1 MQNERFTIGRKF
13 TSFRRLPLNWIIDEL
28 ETEQVSRQCIKIWN
42 RLDQIVT
49 QVEILQLLQMAQ
61 ILYRSELVLGERE
74 ELKVHIGA
82 EGGGDDLADAVPG
95 EHNVL
100 HTDELF

>member
-1 MQNERFTIGRKF
+1 
-13 TSFRRLPLNWIIDEL
+13 
-28 ETEQVSRQCIKIWN
+28 
-42 RLDQIVT
+42 
-49 QVEILQLLQMAQ
+49 MAQ